1 MQTNQDAL
9 TGISLLGLIFFA
21 LLASFGWP
29 VFAYLAGGFAWL
41 AAARLFKRLPKLAKI
56 QAGLMLLLGL
66 AGLALGQFF
75 GAASSWWLKALEG
88 NQGLLTMLLA
98 VSFLRLI
105 GIQTK
110 GTSQPP
116 KGKKALWQT
125 LFAVH
130 LFGSVINFSAP
141 LLIGD
146 QLNKHQ
152 PLRPVQAL
160 AITRGFALAAHWSPF
175 FASMGLALI
184 SVPGASLAA
193 ILPLG
198 LVLAVL
204 GLLVAGLLINRHS
217 EAASSQGI
225 SLNWRSLSL
234 PLGLALA
241 VILLSNWL
249 PKLSILSLVS
259 LVALAFTLVILAV
272 KNPATL
278 GIKLTS
284 HVQLTLPSMAS
295 ETLLFLS
302 AGVLAAGLNSAL
314 AAFEFS
320 LNLTTF
326 GALEAWLVVVFITGV
341 ALVGI
346 HPVISLA
353 ILGGLLAPLANNP
366 NLLAISFLMGWA
378 LGVSV
383 SPLSGS
389 NLAMQGRYG
398 LPAHK
403 FTLWNLGYAACLLVI
418 YFFAL
423 QAYSFFY
430 GI

>member
-1 MQTNQDAL
+1 MKSLKDL
-9 TGISLLGLIFFA
+9 ITGASLVGLIIFA
-21 LLASFGWP
+21 LLANFGLPWLT
-29 VFAYLAGGFAWL
+29 YLAGIFAWV
-41 AAARLFKRLPKLAKI
+41 AAVRLFNRLPKLAKI
-56 QAGLMLLLGL
+56 QAGLMLFLGL
-66 AGLALGQFF
+66 AGLLTGQLLG
-75 GAASSWWLKALEG
+75 ANTSWWLKALEG
-88 NQGLLTMLLA
+88 NQALLTMLLA

-105 GIQTK
+105 GISTK
-110 GTSQPP
+110 ANTQPP

-146 QLNKHQ
+146 QLNKKQ

-160 AITRGFALAAHWSPF
+160 ALTRGFSLAAHWSPF

-184 SVPGASLAA
+184 SAPGASLGA
-193 ILPLG
+193 IMPLG
-198 LVLAVL
+198 VLVALI
-204 GLLVAGLLINRHS
+204 GLLIAGLLINRHPEVDVS
-217 EAASSQGI
+217 HGI
-225 SLNWRSLSL
+225 SLDWRSLSL

-241 VILLSNWL
+241 VILLSSWL

-259 LVALAFTLVILAV
+259 LVALGFTGVILAV
-272 KNPATL
+272 QNPASL
-278 GIKLTS
+278 LPKLS
-284 HVQLTLPSMAS
+284 QHVQITLPSMAS
-295 ETLLFLS
+295 ETLLFLA
-302 AGVLAAGLNSAL
+302 AGVLAAGLSSAL
-314 AAFEFS
+314 AGLEFS
-320 LNLTTF
+320 LTF
-326 GALEAWLVVVFITGV
+326 SHFGILEAWLLVVFITGV

-353 ILGGLLAPLANNP
+353 ILGGLLAPLVDDP

-378 LGVSV
+378 LGISL

-389 NLAMQGRYG
+389 NLAMQGRYA

-403 FTLWNLGYAACLLVI
+403 FTLWNSGYTLILLVI

-423 QAYSFFY
+423 QAYGYFY
-430 GI
+430 S